1 MFATDDTI
9 VAIAT
14 PLGRSGLG
22 VVRLSGPASATIA
35 RNLVHR
41 TPPFVARHATLAR
54 LRTLGV
60 SDEVIVTVFV
70 APHSYT
76 GQEVA
81 EISVHGSPMVLQGVL
96 REAIAKGARL
106 AEPGEFTLRAFLNG
120 KLDLVQAEAVGD
132 LIEAVTPLQARAA
145 FDQLQGTLTVRI
157 AELEQRL
164 FDLTARLEA
173 SLDFPDEGYH
183 FVQRQAV
190 GDEISALTEQV
201 ATLLV
206 QAGRGRLI
214 REGASVAIV
223 GTPNVGKSSLF
234 NALLNAERA
243 IVTPIPGTTRDLLTE
258 RADIRGLSVGLVD
271 TAGLRDSTDLV
282 EQEGIARARRA
293 ADAADLMLVVL
304 DRSRTLST
312 PDRALIDSFSSRARV
327 LVANKTDLPAAWT
340 IEQEAISDAIE
351 ISSKTG
357 EGLPQLMDRMAQ
369 ALGEQSETHDDPLVT
384 NVRHIALLESTRAAL
399 SRALDALSPT
409 SAPSE
414 EFILADLQEA
424 ASHLQEITGKRTT
437 DDLLRHIFE
446 RFCIGK

>member
-14 PLGRSGLG
+14 PIGRSGLG
-22 VVRLSGPASATIA
+22 VVRLSGPASAAIA
-35 RNLVHR
+35 RDLVHR

-76 GQEVA
+76 GEEVA

-157 AELEQRL
+157 AGLEQRL

-183 FVQRQAV
+183 FVERQAV
-190 GDEISALTEQV
+190 GDEISTLTEEV
-201 ATLLV
+201 ATLLT

-271 TAGLRDSTDLV
+271 TAGLRDSRDLV
-282 EQEGIARARRA
+282 EQEGIARAHRA
-293 ADAADLMLVVL
+293 ADTADLRLVVL
-304 DRSRTLST
+304 DRSRALTAA
-312 PDRALIDSFSSRARV
+312 DRALADSLPPDARV
-327 LVANKTDLPAAWT
+327 LVVNKTDLPAVWT
-340 IEQEAISDAIE
+340 VDQEALADAVE
-351 ISSKTG
+351 VSTKTG
-357 EGLPQLMDRMAQ
+357 DGLPQLMDRMAQ
-369 ALGEQSETHDDPLVT
+369 ALGAQSETHDDPLVT

-399 SRALDALSPT
+399 SRALDALSAT
-409 SAPSE
+409 SSPSE

>member
-14 PLGRSGLG
+14 PIGRSGLG
-22 VVRLSGPASATIA
+22 VVRLSGPTSITIA
-35 RNLVHR
+35 RDLVQR
-41 TPPFVARHATLAR
+41 SEPFAPRHATLAR
-54 LRTLGV
+54 LRASV
-60 SDEVIVTVFV
+60 CDEVIVTVFV

-76 GQEVA
+76 GEDVA
-81 EISVHGSPMVLQGVL
+81 EISVHGSPMVLQAVV

-145 FDQLQGTLTVRI
+145 FDQLQGTLTARI
-157 AELEQRL
+157 AVIEQRL
-164 FDLTARLEA
+164 FDLMARLEA

-183 FVQRQAV
+183 FVQRQSARE
-190 GDEISALTEQV
+190 EIQTLAEDVS
-201 ATLLV
+201 TLLTR
-206 QAGRGRLI
+206 AGHGRLI
-214 REGASVAIV
+214 REGANVAIL

-243 IVTPIPGTTRDLLTE
+243 IVTAIPGTTRDLLTE
-258 RADIRGLSVGLVD
+258 RADIRGLSIGLVD
-271 TAGLRDSTDLV
+271 TAGLRVSTDVV
-282 EQEGIARARRA
+282 ELEGMARARRA
-293 ADAADLMLVVL
+293 AGQADLVIVVL
-304 DRSRTLST
+304 DRSRALSGD
-312 PDRALIDSFSSRARV
+312 DRALLHAHPARARILAV
-327 LVANKTDLPAAWT
+327 NKVDLPAAWT
-340 IEQEAISDAIE
+340 LGHEAIDDAIE
-351 ISSKTG
+351 VSSKTG
-357 EGLPQLMDRMAQ
+357 EGLAGLMDAIAA
-369 ALGEQSETHDDPLVT
+369 ALGDQAETRDDPLVT
-384 NVRHIALLESTRAAL
+384 NVRHVVLLESTFDALTRAG
-399 SRALDALSPT
+399 RALMDQ
-409 SAPSE
+409 SAISE